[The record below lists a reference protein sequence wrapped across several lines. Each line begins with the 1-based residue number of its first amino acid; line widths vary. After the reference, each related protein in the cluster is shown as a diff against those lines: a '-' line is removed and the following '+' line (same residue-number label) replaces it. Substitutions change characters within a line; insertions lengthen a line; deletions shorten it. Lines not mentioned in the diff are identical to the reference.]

1 MLVLNDT
8 FKEKIINR
16 YQKDGIEWLNN
27 FNTVVDKYKDMF
39 NLSNIKIL
47 DNLSINIVIKAKS
60 KDFGEVIMKIGA
72 PGMTFLNEIKYINL
86 LSLDNMVKCYYY
98 NTDDRVMILE
108 NIYPGYNLTNVE
120 SFDERLKIF
129 SMLINDICKNS
140 NHLSEFL
147 TYRDRLKDKISN
159 ITNLDGINSDLLE
172 MLLVANDMYDEI
184 SSMNLPKYVLHN
196 DLQHKNIL
204 KDGNG
209 WKMIDPHGV
218 VGEKVF
224 DTCQFIKAELPS
236 NSIEDIKF
244 ISKKVADSTGEDL
257 DLIYKAL
264 YIENTTK
271 ILFYLKSKEDEEI
284 ISYNISLCKNLIK
297 CLNSLNEVKKI

>member
-120 SFDERLKIF
+120 SFD
-129 SMLINDICKNS
+129 
-140 NHLSEFL
+140 
-147 TYRDRLKDKISN
+147 
-159 ITNLDGINSDLLE
+159 
-172 MLLVANDMYDEI
+172 
-184 SSMNLPKYVLHN
+184 
-196 DLQHKNIL
+196 
-204 KDGNG
+204 
-209 WKMIDPHGV
+209 
-218 VGEKVF
+218 
-224 DTCQFIKAELPS
+224 
-236 NSIEDIKF
+236 
-244 ISKKVADSTGEDL
+244 
-257 DLIYKAL
+257 
-264 YIENTTK
+264 
-271 ILFYLKSKEDEEI
+271 
-284 ISYNISLCKNLIK
+284 
-297 CLNSLNEVKKI
+297 